1 MKQHKLPLR
10 LVPGATEFRARMGQR
25 IRVARQ
31 AMNYTQ
37 AQLAARSGIS
47 TNFVAHLERGTR
59 SPSIETLNA
68 IANVLTVPVADF
80 FMTGKAGSAASP
92 GRPLVRAIHRLL
104 ARMPDARLRLIAEL
118 LEAIDP
124 RGPVLPPRYRRRS

>member
-1 MKQHKLPLR
+1 MKRHKPPLPLI
-10 LVPGATEFRARMGQR
+10 PGATEFRARMGQR
-25 IRVARQ
+25 IRLARH

-37 AQLAARSGIS
+37 TQLAARSGIS
-47 TNFVAHLERGTR
+47 DNFVAHLERGTR
-59 SPSIETLNA
+59 SPSLETLIA

-80 FMTGKAGSAASP
+80 FMSDKTGSAPSP
-92 GRPLVRAIHRLL
+92 ERPLVRAIHRLL